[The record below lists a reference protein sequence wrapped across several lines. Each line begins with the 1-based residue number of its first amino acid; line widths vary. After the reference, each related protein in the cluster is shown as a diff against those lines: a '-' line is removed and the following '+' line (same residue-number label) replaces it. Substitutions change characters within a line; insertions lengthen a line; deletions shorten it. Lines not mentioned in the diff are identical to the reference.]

1 MKKLF
6 ALILAIVLLLPGCG
20 TPARKYFIEEKDWQ
34 IVTVQSA
41 EDGRVLFIGDG
52 RQDAY
57 PDAEVIALSCK
68 AEGGRLTFTT
78 ADQTHEGSYALQQ
91 SDDNAAIYTVTVGEE
106 TGPAA
111 VSVTTYGD
119 GRAEQ
124 TLVLQLGGYSLYFAP
139 AAGGVCGACKRRG
152 HRGAAPPAAGG
163 RHERSSWVLAKPERA
178 APPTPYPGIF
188 RLNSTI
194 CISIP
199 QKIPH
204 RHHLG

>member
-20 TPARKYFIEEKDWQ
+20 TTAAAQKYFIEGKDWQ
-34 IVTVQSA
+34 VVTVQSV
-41 EDGRVLFIGDG
+41 EDGRVLWVGEG
-52 RQDAY
+52 AQTLY
-57 PDAEVIALSCK
+57 PEAGLLALTCK

-111 VSVTTYGD
+111 VSITTYGD

-124 TLVLQLGGYSLYFAP
+124 TLVMQLGGYSLYFAP
-139 AAGGVCGACKRRG
+139 AA
-152 HRGAAPPAAGG
+152 
-163 RHERSSWVLAKPERA
+163 
-178 APPTPYPGIF
+178 
-188 RLNSTI
+188 
-194 CISIP
+194 
-199 QKIPH
+199 
-204 RHHLG
+204 

>member
-20 TPARKYFIEEKDWQ
+20 TPAARKYYIEEKDWQ
-34 IVTVQSA
+34 VVTVQSA
-41 EDGRVLFIGDG
+41 EDGRVLWVGE
-52 RQDAY
+52 DAQALY
-57 PDAEVIALSCK
+57 PEAGLLTLTCK
-68 AEGGRLTFTT
+68 AAAGRLVFTT

-139 AAGGVCGACKRRG
+139 AA
-152 HRGAAPPAAGG
+152 
-163 RHERSSWVLAKPERA
+163 
-178 APPTPYPGIF
+178 
-188 RLNSTI
+188 
-194 CISIP
+194 
-199 QKIPH
+199 
-204 RHHLG
+204 

>member
-34 IVTVQSA
+34 VVTVQSA
-41 EDGRVLFIGDG
+41 EDGRVLWVGE
-52 RQDAY
+52 DAQALY
-57 PDAEVIALSCK
+57 PEAGLLTLTCK
-68 AEGGRLTFTT
+68 AAAGRLVFTT

-111 VSVTTYGD
+111 VSITTYGD

-124 TLVLQLGGYSLYFAP
+124 TLVMQLGGYSLYFAP
-139 AAGGVCGACKRRG
+139 AA
-152 HRGAAPPAAGG
+152 
-163 RHERSSWVLAKPERA
+163 
-178 APPTPYPGIF
+178 
-188 RLNSTI
+188 
-194 CISIP
+194 
-199 QKIPH
+199 
-204 RHHLG
+204 

>member
-20 TPARKYFIEEKDWQ
+20 TPAAAQKYFIEGKDWQ
-34 IVTVQSA
+34 IVTVQSV
-41 EDGRVLFIGDG
+41 EDGRVLWVGEG
-52 RQDAY
+52 AQTLY
-57 PDAEVIALSCK
+57 PEAGLLALTCK

-111 VSVTTYGD
+111 VSITTYGD

-124 TLVLQLGGYSLYFAP
+124 TFVMQLGGYSLYFAP
-139 AAGGVCGACKRRG
+139 AA
-152 HRGAAPPAAGG
+152 
-163 RHERSSWVLAKPERA
+163 
-178 APPTPYPGIF
+178 
-188 RLNSTI
+188 
-194 CISIP
+194 
-199 QKIPH
+199 
-204 RHHLG
+204 

>member
-20 TPARKYFIEEKDWQ
+20 TSARKYYIEEKDWQ
-34 IVTVQSA
+34 VVTVQSA
-41 EDGRVLFIGDG
+41 EDGRALWVGE
-52 RQDAY
+52 DAQALY
-57 PDAEVIALSCK
+57 PEAGLLALTCK

-124 TLVLQLGGYSLYFAP
+124 TLVMQLGGYSLYFA
-139 AAGGVCGACKRRG
+139 VDKDI
-152 HRGAAPPAAGG
+152 
-163 RHERSSWVLAKPERA
+163 KD
-178 APPTPYPGIF
+178 
-188 RLNSTI
+188 
-194 CISIP
+194 
-199 QKIPH
+199 
-204 RHHLG
+204 

>member
-20 TPARKYFIEEKDWQ
+20 TTARKYYIEEKDWQ
-34 IVTVQSA
+34 VVTVQSA
-41 EDGRVLFIGDG
+41 EDGRVLWVGEG
-52 RQDAY
+52 AQTLY
-57 PDAEVIALSCK
+57 PEAGLLTLTCK
-68 AEGGRLTFTT
+68 EEGGRLVFTT

-124 TLVLQLGGYSLYFAP
+124 TLVMQLGGYSLYFA
-139 AAGGVCGACKRRG
+139 ADIK
-152 HRGAAPPAAGG
+152 
-163 RHERSSWVLAKPERA
+163 E
-178 APPTPYPGIF
+178 
-188 RLNSTI
+188 
-194 CISIP
+194 
-199 QKIPH
+199 
-204 RHHLG
+204 

>member
-6 ALILAIVLLLPGCG
+6 ALILAAVLLLPGCG
-20 TPARKYFIEEKDWQ
+20 TPAARKYFIEEKDWQ
-34 IVTVQSA
+34 VVTVQSV
-41 EDGRVLFIGDG
+41 EDGRVLFIGEG

-91 SDDNAAIYTVTVGEE
+91 SDENAAIYTVTVGEE

-111 VSVTTYGD
+111 VSITTYGD

-124 TLVLQLGGYSLYFAP
+124 TLVMQLGGYSLYFAP
-139 AAGGVCGACKRRG
+139 AA
-152 HRGAAPPAAGG
+152 
-163 RHERSSWVLAKPERA
+163 
-178 APPTPYPGIF
+178 
-188 RLNSTI
+188 
-194 CISIP
+194 
-199 QKIPH
+199 
-204 RHHLG
+204 

>member
-20 TPARKYFIEEKDWQ
+20 TPAARKYYIEEKDWQ
-34 IVTVQSA
+34 VVTVQSA
-41 EDGRVLFIGDG
+41 EDGRVLWVGE
-52 RQDAY
+52 DAQALY
-57 PDAEVIALSCK
+57 PEAGLLTLTCK
-68 AEGGRLTFTT
+68 AAAGRLVFTT

-124 TLVLQLGGYSLYFAP
+124 TLVMQLGGYSLYFAP
-139 AAGGVCGACKRRG
+139 AA
-152 HRGAAPPAAGG
+152 
-163 RHERSSWVLAKPERA
+163 
-178 APPTPYPGIF
+178 
-188 RLNSTI
+188 
-194 CISIP
+194 
-199 QKIPH
+199 
-204 RHHLG
+204 

>member
-20 TPARKYFIEEKDWQ
+20 TPAARKYYIEEKDWQ
-34 IVTVQSA
+34 VVTVQSA
-41 EDGRVLFIGDG
+41 EDGRVLWVGE
-52 RQDAY
+52 DAQALY
-57 PDAEVIALSCK
+57 PEAGLLTLTCK
-68 AEGGRLTFTT
+68 AAAGRLVFTT

-111 VSVTTYGD
+111 VSITTYGD

-139 AAGGVCGACKRRG
+139 AA
-152 HRGAAPPAAGG
+152 
-163 RHERSSWVLAKPERA
+163 
-178 APPTPYPGIF
+178 
-188 RLNSTI
+188 
-194 CISIP
+194 
-199 QKIPH
+199 
-204 RHHLG
+204 

>member
-6 ALILAIVLLLPGCG
+6 ALILAVVLLLPGCG
-20 TPARKYFIEEKDWQ
+20 TPARKYYIEEKDWQ
-34 IVTVQSA
+34 VVTVQSA
-41 EDGRVLFIGDG
+41 DGRVLFIGDG

-68 AEGGRLTFTT
+68 AEGGRLVFTT

-119 GRAEQ
+119 GQAEQ
-124 TLVLQLGGYSLYFAP
+124 TLVMQLGGYSLYFAP
-139 AAGGVCGACKRRG
+139 AA
-152 HRGAAPPAAGG
+152 
-163 RHERSSWVLAKPERA
+163 
-178 APPTPYPGIF
+178 
-188 RLNSTI
+188 
-194 CISIP
+194 
-199 QKIPH
+199 
-204 RHHLG
+204 

>member
-20 TPARKYFIEEKDWQ
+20 TPAAAQKYFIEGKDWQ
-34 IVTVQSA
+34 VVTVQSV
-41 EDGRVLFIGDG
+41 EDGRVLWVGEG
-52 RQDAY
+52 AQTLY
-57 PDAEVIALSCK
+57 PEAGLLALTCK

-124 TLVLQLGGYSLYFAP
+124 TLVMQLGGYSLYFAP
-139 AAGGVCGACKRRG
+139 AA
-152 HRGAAPPAAGG
+152 
-163 RHERSSWVLAKPERA
+163 
-178 APPTPYPGIF
+178 
-188 RLNSTI
+188 
-194 CISIP
+194 
-199 QKIPH
+199 
-204 RHHLG
+204 

>member
-6 ALILAIVLLLPGCG
+6 ALILVTVLLLTGCG
-20 TPARKYFIEEKDWQ
+20 TPAAQKYFIEGKDWQ
-34 IVTVQSA
+34 VVTVQSTA
-41 EDGRVLFIGDG
+41 DGRVLFIGDG

-78 ADQTHEGSYALQQ
+78 ADQAHEGSYSLQQ

-111 VSVTTYGD
+111 VSVTTYED

-139 AAGGVCGACKRRG
+139 AA
-152 HRGAAPPAAGG
+152 
-163 RHERSSWVLAKPERA
+163 
-178 APPTPYPGIF
+178 
-188 RLNSTI
+188 
-194 CISIP
+194 
-199 QKIPH
+199 
-204 RHHLG
+204 

>member
-34 IVTVQSA
+34 VVTVQSV
-41 EDGRVLFIGDG
+41 EDGRVLWVGEG
-52 RQDAY
+52 AQSLY
-57 PDAEVIALSCK
+57 PEAGLLALTCK

-124 TLVLQLGGYSLYFAP
+124 TLVMQLGGYSLYFA
-139 AAGGVCGACKRRG
+139 ADIK
-152 HRGAAPPAAGG
+152 
-163 RHERSSWVLAKPERA
+163 E
-178 APPTPYPGIF
+178 
-188 RLNSTI
+188 
-194 CISIP
+194 
-199 QKIPH
+199 
-204 RHHLG
+204 

>member
-20 TPARKYFIEEKDWQ
+20 TPAAAQKYFIEGKDWQ
-34 IVTVQSA
+34 VVTVQSV
-41 EDGRVLFIGDG
+41 EDGRVLWVGEG
-52 RQDAY
+52 AQTLY
-57 PDAEVIALSCK
+57 PEAGLLALTCK

-78 ADQTHEGSYALQQ
+78 ADQAHEGSYALQQ

-124 TLVLQLGGYSLYFAP
+124 TLVMQLGGYSLYFAP
-139 AAGGVCGACKRRG
+139 AA
-152 HRGAAPPAAGG
+152 
-163 RHERSSWVLAKPERA
+163 
-178 APPTPYPGIF
+178 
-188 RLNSTI
+188 
-194 CISIP
+194 
-199 QKIPH
+199 
-204 RHHLG
+204 